1 MPLCARLRLATS
13 IRTWDKVHNDFVEAR
28 GFDTRDALP
37 GRTGRPMKIPRT
49 LNAEVIKL
57 AAYWNDAWQRLE
69 SRRGALPTEH
79 GLDTLKKRW
88 QAVMKDVHEIAE
100 ASKVEDVY
108 SKNHEFWRESFALA
122 QTLDL
127 FNELPSKLDI
137 AWDVTK
143 TLPDRLADVVGKVAH
158 AIGDIAHKAGEGVT
172 SGLGKPI
179 LLAGGVVV
187 GGLLLWRWLRPRPTT
202 TVV

>member
-1 MPLCARLRLATS
+1 
-13 IRTWDKVHNDFVEAR
+13 
-28 GFDTRDALP
+28 
-37 GRTGRPMKIPRT
+37 
-49 LNAEVIKL
+49 
-57 AAYWNDAWQRLE
+57 
-69 SRRGALPTEH
+69 
-79 GLDTLKKRW
+79 
-88 QAVMKDVHEIAE
+88 VMKDVHEIAE
-100 ASKVEDVY
+100 AGKVEDVY
-108 SKNHEFWRESFALA
+108 AKNHEFWRASFLLA

-187 GGLLLWRWLRPRPTT
+187 GGLLLWRWLRPHPT
-202 TVV
+202 VAV